1 MEVTDFQELTHYCY
15 HTVTVNRIK
24 KDNNIIIITHDDD
37 KNSHIPLAMLLIK

>member
-15 HTVTVNRIK
+15 HTVNRIK

-37 KNSHIPLAMLLIK
+37 KNSLIPLALLLIK